1 MLHTKN
7 YISISTSIK
16 LFFVVISLQLSF
28 AFAQTKT
35 NMQVFYSLVDSSV
48 AKINQK
54 ISTADIKISF
64 TTGSYFDVFQ
74 NQVISDFEKL
84 NRKILPGTD
93 NDSSEVTKVNYT
105 IENASVKYGEM
116 ERDGFLGDFIMP
128 REIELSGSYSI
139 NNKIINAES
148 FKVTKIDTVAVD
160 DVGAIEDPSYSFTR
174 GNVPPEPF
182 LSSLLEPVIA
192 IGSAAV
198 AVILFFTVRSK

>member
-1 MLHTKN
+1 
-7 YISISTSIK
+7 
-16 LFFVVISLQLSF
+16 
-28 AFAQTKT
+28 
-35 NMQVFYSLVDSSV
+35 MQVFYSLVDSSV

-64 TTGSYFDVFQ
+64 TTGSYFDVLQ

-84 NRKILPGTD
+84 NRKILPMT
-93 NDSSEVTKVNYT
+93 NKNSSDMTKVNYT
-105 IENASVKYGEM
+105 IVNAKVKYGEM

-128 REIELSGSYSI
+128 RKIELSGSYSI

-148 FKVTKIDTVAVD
+148 FKVTNIDTVAVD